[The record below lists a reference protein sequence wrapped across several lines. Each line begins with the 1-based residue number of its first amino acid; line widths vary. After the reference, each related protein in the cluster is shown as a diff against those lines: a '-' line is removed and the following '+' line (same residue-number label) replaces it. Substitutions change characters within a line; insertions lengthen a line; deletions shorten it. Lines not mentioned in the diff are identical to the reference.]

1 MSLRRSSRLKS
12 ALTSPK
18 SDQNDAQPHLRSQR
32 GRSRLKGT
40 DVDES
45 EDCDIIDLII
55 NENQDTD
62 HAAKLGAAREAVGIL
77 SFGLDGSNDE
87 SGSESS
93 SSSIVS
99 GPSTLC
105 YDKRDYDLCSA
116 CQKLYEKAKRLKT
129 PMKSKLLDNDPESLT
144 CDQWVLR
151 KKWKP
156 RRLPDV
162 RRKLLSQV
170 RLDDGVTTWQREQSS
185 PCSRPHTFL
194 QRNLRRASSS
204 AEVKKTRRR
213 RRKRR
218 GNSQGSRVAKQQRL
232 HNDQHTNI
240 KGLVREPNG
249 HFSSDAR
256 NRTSPGTESR
266 CESDETVQ
274 RVPSSAA
281 RKAMTPAKAR
291 AQKRAPKKTC
301 QFRDLLAQLRGNS
314 SMIIRETC

>member
-1 MSLRRSSRLKS
+1 MSLRRSSRQKS
-12 ALTSPK
+12 TLTSPK
-18 SDQNDAQPHLRSQR
+18 SDENDAQPHLRSQR

-77 SFGLDGSNDE
+77 SYGLDGSNDE

-105 YDKRDYDLCSA
+105 YDKRDYDLCSS
-116 CQKLYEKAKRLKT
+116 CQMLYEKAKRLKT
-129 PMKSKLLDNDPESLT
+129 PMISKLLDNDPESLT

-170 RLDDGVTTWQREQSS
+170 RLDDGVTTGQREQSS

-194 QRNLRRASSS
+194 QRNLRRTSSS
-204 AEVKKTRRR
+204 TGVKKN

-232 HNDQHTNI
+232 DQHTNI

-256 NRTSPGTESR
+256 NRSSPDTESGG
-266 CESDETVQ
+266 ENDETVQ
-274 RVPSSAA
+274 RVPSLAD
-281 RKAMTPAKAR
+281 RKAITPAEAR